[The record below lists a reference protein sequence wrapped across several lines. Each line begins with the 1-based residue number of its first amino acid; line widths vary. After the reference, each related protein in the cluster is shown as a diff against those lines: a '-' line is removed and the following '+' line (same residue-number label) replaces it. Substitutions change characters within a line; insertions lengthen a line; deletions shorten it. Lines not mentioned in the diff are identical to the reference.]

1 MPTTRV
7 FGPFPFRLAAPGQSL
22 APGQSVPTVWTLDPQ
37 LGVGTVNFTAIPLNV
52 PGADGG
58 RLAVRDPTVQ
68 VVAGSVAGSSNITLH
83 VVVANVG
90 ENPVS
95 DASMITSYVEQ

>member
-1 MPTTRV
+1 
-7 FGPFPFRLAAPGQSL
+7 
-22 APGQSVPTVWTLDPQ
+22 
-37 LGVGTVNFTAIPLNV
+37 VGTVTFTAIPLNV

-68 VVAGSVAGSSNITLH
+68 VVQGSVAGSVNQTLH

-90 ENPVS
+90 ENTVFN
-95 DASMITSYVEQ
+95 ASMIISYVEQ